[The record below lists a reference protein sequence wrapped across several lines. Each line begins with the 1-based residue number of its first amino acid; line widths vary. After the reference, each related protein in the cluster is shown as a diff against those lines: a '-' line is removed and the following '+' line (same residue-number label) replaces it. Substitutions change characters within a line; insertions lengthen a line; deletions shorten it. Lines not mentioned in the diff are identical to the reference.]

1 MDLSNLSSD
10 LPPTAPLEH
19 ISVNELSRE
28 LTAEFKNAAKSVAAL
43 YNSASQ
49 PETPGKTN
57 KVEFANAARS
67 VASLYRLT
75 NNAKSVL
82 LNKGYLECLD
92 DLLHV
97 ITNGDDIE
105 NWALTKRAEITNSYN
120 QQIPS
125 LADSAADAH
134 LPSEYDFSM
143 TLDLSP
149 GYNFRPSVPLLS
161 VNHPFRSR
169 GRKGPARSRKL
180 KNNAGLPSLEDS
192 ATSTSDDDS
201 DLADLDDRRA
211 VARKL
216 KKYQEETYE
225 SAKKRRKL
233 AEREEST

>member
-10 LPPTAPLEH
+10 LPSTTPLEQ

-28 LTAEFKNAAKSVAAL
+28 LTCEFRNAAKSVAAL
-43 YNSASQ
+43 YNASSQ
-49 PETPGKTN
+49 PETPAKAH

-75 NNAKSVL
+75 NNANTVL

-92 DLLHV
+92 DLLHM

-105 NWALTKRAEITNSYN
+105 NWALTKRAEITNSHN

-125 LADSAADAH
+125 LADTATEAH
-134 LPSEYDFSM
+134 MPSEYDFSV

-149 GYNFRPSVPLLS
+149 GYHFKPSLPLLS
-161 VNHPFRSR
+161 VNHTFRDR
-169 GRKGPARSRKL
+169 NRKGPAKSRRPKA
-180 KNNAGLPSLEDS
+180 NAALPSLEDS
-192 ATSTSDDDS
+192 TTSASDDDS

-216 KKYQEETYE
+216 KKLQEETYE

-233 AEREEST
+233 AEREDAE